1 MQVKMK
7 KEPFKLECRA
17 INFEHSCSY
26 RDEIELPHPDIF
38 LRSIENIIA
47 ISEGFR
53 FVSTIK
59 SRTNSYQM
67 DSNFD
72 YAWRALLKST
82 RKWKEIP
89 FDAKALE
96 DIPGI
101 KPDALLSNELVTMAV
116 EIEKSNEKT
125 IWFDLIK
132 FMMLINK
139 GIVQFGLVVAPRNYA
154 HRTGVWHPFDRAR
167 FYRYCLL
174 KFANVDAALIKR
186 IAIVGYTQEA
196 KMSGSWSQ
204 LSKDLVIDIKT
215 QANRH
220 FSM

>member
-1 MQVKMK
+1 MRSKR
-7 KEPFKLECRA
+7 EPFKIECRA
-17 INFEHSCSY
+17 INFEHSCCY
-26 RDEIELPHPDIF
+26 RDEVEPPHPEMF
-38 LRSIENIIA
+38 LQSIENIIA

-72 YAWRALLKST
+72 DAWRALLKST

-101 KPDALLSNELVTMAV
+101 KPDALLSNELVAVAV

-139 GIVQFGLVVAPRNYA
+139 GVVQFGLMVAPRNYS
-154 HRTGVWHPFDRAR
+154 HRTGVWHPFDKAR
-167 FYRYCLL
+167 FYKYCLRR
-174 KFANVDAALIKR
+174 FANVDTALIKS
-186 IAIVGYTQEA
+186 IAILGYTQEA
-196 KMSGSWSQ
+196 KVSGRWSQ
-204 LSKDLVIDIKT
+204 LSKDLVIDIKR
-215 QANRH
+215 QAERH
-220 FSM
+220 FSV